1 MVNIID
7 EQLAAYNARDLERFV
22 RCYADDYVM
31 QDGFGNVVCAGPDGV
46 RALFGA
52 VFADSP
58 ALHCELVSRMQAG
71 AWTVDQEHITGFVL
85 EGFPEDANA
94 VVAHYVADGKID
106 RSLALF

>member
-1 MVNIID
+1 VDIID

-22 RCYADDYVM
+22 RCYADTYVM
-31 QDGFGNVVCAGPDGV
+31 QDGFGNSLCAGPDGL

-52 VFADSP
+52 VFAGSP

-85 EGFPEDANA
+85 TGFPEENHA
-94 VVAHYVADGKID
+94 VVAHHVADGKID
-106 RSLALF
+106 RSLTLF